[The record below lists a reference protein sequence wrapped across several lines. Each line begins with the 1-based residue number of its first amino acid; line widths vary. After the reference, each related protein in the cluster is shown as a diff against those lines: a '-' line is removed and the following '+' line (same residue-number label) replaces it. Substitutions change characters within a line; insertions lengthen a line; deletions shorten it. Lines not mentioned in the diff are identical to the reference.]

1 MILYACTILVSA
13 FLLFQVQPVIAKI
26 ILPWFGGSAAV
37 WTTCLLF
44 FQLVLLL
51 GYSYAHGLVRYLQP
65 RMQMIVHGALLL
77 VSAIALPVYPNQSW
91 KPSGTEEPTLAI
103 IKLLAVTVG
112 LPYFLLST
120 TGPLLQ
126 AWYARRFK
134 GSMPYR
140 LYALSNA
147 GSMFALISYPFLV
160 EPRLTTHQQA
170 WIWS

>member
-1 MILYACTILVSA
+1 MLLYALTIVVSA

-51 GYSYAHGLVRYLQP
+51 GYMYSHAVVRYLKP
-65 RMQMIVHGALLL
+65 RAQMLLHVALLA
-77 VSAIALPVYPNQSW
+77 VSAAVLPIYPSASW
-91 KPSGTEEPTLAI
+91 KPAGGGDPTVQILG
-103 IKLLAVTVG
+103 LLAATIG

-126 AWYARRFK
+126 AWYARRFH
-134 GSMPYR
+134 GAMP
-140 LYALSNA
+140 
-147 GSMFALISYPFLV
+147 
-160 EPRLTTHQQA
+160 
-170 WIWS
+170 